1 MRFRPAQGREQI
13 ITGFA
18 SSAIPLPEPTGM
30 GAWVSSVIALA
41 SLARE
46 RTISLWLPR
55 ENPGSLGG
63 LHAPIASKGRFRTP
77 P

>member
-1 MRFRPAQGREQI
+1 
-13 ITGFA
+13 
-18 SSAIPLPEPTGM
+18 M